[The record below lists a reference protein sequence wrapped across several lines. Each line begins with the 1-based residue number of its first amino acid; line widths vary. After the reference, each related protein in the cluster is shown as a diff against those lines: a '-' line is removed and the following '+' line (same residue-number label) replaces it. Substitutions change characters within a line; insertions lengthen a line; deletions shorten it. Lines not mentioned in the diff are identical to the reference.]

1 MDKLKTTLIAACSSV
16 LAGVGT
22 SSLADSSNFAGPYIG
37 LSISGYGA
45 AFDGRAVS
53 TSSNS
58 GGTDNSVQVGNVAG
72 VTGGE
77 IGYSVPLGSAF
88 LLDIGASYL
97 AGESKLHYVSD
108 DAGSVDA
115 DVEFKVDEHVT
126 YYIAPTVVL
135 SDTSS
140 LYVKVGLA
148 EADIGVK
155 GDITTPANLSGQT
168 WAIGTRT
175 VLQSG
180 IFIRSEAGYTEYN
193 GINATGTTANATPK
207 TGTQQTTTSYSAD
220 PTTAYGQISLGFR
233 F

>member
-1 MDKLKTTLIAACSSV
+1 MNKFKTTLIAACSLV
-16 LAGVGT
+16 LASVGT
-22 SSLADSSNFAGPYIG
+22 SSLADSGNFAGPYVG

-45 AFDGRAVS
+45 AFEGNARS
-53 TSSNS
+53 TSVNS
-58 GGTDNSVQVGNVAG
+58 GGTDNTVQVGNVAG
-72 VTGGE
+72 VAGGE

-88 LLDIGASYL
+88 LIDIGASYL
-97 AGESKLHYVSD
+97 AGESKLDYVSD
-108 DAGSVDA
+108 DAGSVNA
-115 DVEFKVDEHVT
+115 DVEFKVDKHLT
-126 YYIAPTVVL
+126 YYIAPTIVL

-155 GDITTPANLSGQT
+155 GDITTPANLSGTT

-175 VLQSG
+175 VLETG
-180 IFIRSEAGYTEYN
+180 VFIRSEAGYTEYN
-193 GINATGTTANATPK
+193 GISAHGTTADASPK
-207 TGTQQTTTSYSAD
+207 TGTQQTTTSYSAE